1 MSRMARLQ
9 YLAATAV
16 ALVLL
21 AAPGTAHAGGPR
33 YDVPAGF
40 ERCPDARAWNGFFKW
55 ASVRGGSCARAGAV
69 VRTYARHAEGGDMP
83 RRVGGFACRIRW
95 WRNAEGEVYASR
107 HTCTR
112 GDVTVRFYGM
122 V

>member
-1 MSRMARLQ
+1 
-9 YLAATAV
+9 V
-16 ALVLL
+16 VL
-21 AAPGTAHAGGPR
+21 AAPGAALAGGPR

-55 ASVRGGSCARAGAV
+55 ASVRGASCARAGAF
-69 VRTYARHAEGGDMP
+69 VRAYARHTNDGAMP
-83 RRVGGFACRIRW
+83 RSVGGYRCRIRW

-112 GDVTVRFYGM
+112 GAVTVRFYGM